1 MKRRTFALQL
11 AGAMLGLTRC
21 AANPA
26 GATQTK
32 RLLVLTQTAGFR
44 HDTIPNLVSYFRDMG
59 AQGAQWEVVEQAD
72 SAEQVARAIT
82 AARLREV
89 NGVVFASTT
98 GTLAFTPEGKQAFYD
113 WMRSGGSFVGVHSA
127 TDTFHGDAEYQ
138 GLIGGEFETHGPQ
151 VEVEVRVQDPSHP
164 ATQGLPATFQ
174 IFDEIYE
181 FKNWSR
187 PTVHMLLSMPRHPQ
201 SKAPGDFP
209 LAWTRRYG
217 SGRMFYTALG
227 HRADVIANPLWR
239 QHVAGGTRWAL
250 GLANGD
256 DTRGNP
262 VR

>member
-44 HDTIPNLVSYFRDMG
+44 HDTIPNLVTAFREMG
-59 AQGAQWEVVEQAD
+59 KENGQWEVVEQAD
-72 SAEQVARAIT
+72 SAEQVTRAIT

-89 NGVVFASTT
+89 DGVVFASTT
-98 GTLAFTPEGKQAFYD
+98 GTLAFTPEGKRAFYD
-113 WMRSGGSFVGVHSA
+113 WMRAGGSFVGVHSA
-127 TDTFHGDAEYQ
+127 TDTFHGDAEFQ

-151 VEVEVRVQDPSHP
+151 REVEVRVQDPAHP
-164 ATQGLPATFQ
+164 ATEGLPATFR

-201 SKAPGDFP
+201 SGAAGDFP

-239 QHVAGGTRWAL
+239 RHVAGGTRWAL
-250 GLANGD
+250 GLAPGD
-256 DTRGNP
+256 DTPGNP